1 MSHFQKYEYGPTSGF
16 GFILLLRL
24 LDVVEIMVD
33 SPGLQLENTT
43 YISNTH
49 FYFLGLLVYCCL
61 AEYFK

>member
-49 FYFLGLLVYCCL
+49 FYFLGLLVL
-61 AEYFK
+61 LLSSRIF